1 MRRGRIADA
10 IGANR
15 VVVALTTARLA
26 DALGNSILF
35 VLLPLFVARLAHAE
49 SALPEPIVVGA
60 LISAYGFV
68 NAGIQPLTGA
78 WADHMNRRKP
88 LIVGGLLIMAVA
100 TLSFAWARN
109 LGLLFG
115 IRLFQGVGVAMTVPT
130 SMALMTTA
138 TARRSRGGSMGIYT
152 TGRMIGLASGPIL
165 GGFLYDHLGFEP
177 SFYIAAGLLLLGAI
191 LVHLW
196 VNEVPA
202 KTETHPDKPFR
213 VFDRELLSPG
223 ILGVGIATFFM
234 ATAFTMIAT
243 LEPQF
248 NERLKTGAFG
258 FGIAFSA
265 LMVARLVFQVP
276 FGWLS
281 DRVGRKP
288 LVIGGLLLMVPATAL
303 LGFATS
309 LLQLSGYRL
318 LQGAAS
324 AAIAAPGFALAAD
337 LATAGGE
344 GRQMSIVTLG
354 FGLGLA
360 TGPLLAGLLAVFFFE
375 LPFLVGGALSLV
387 GAWIVYRW
395 VPETVKRANS

>member
-1 MRRGRIADA
+1 MRRRRIADA

-15 VVVALTTARLA
+15 VVVALTAARLA

-35 VLLPLFVARLAHAE
+35 VLLPLYVARLAHRE

-68 NAGIQPLTGA
+68 NAAIQPFTGA

-88 LIVGGLLIMAVA
+88 LIVGGLLIMAAA
-100 TLSFAWARN
+100 TLSFAWAHN

-130 SMALMTTA
+130 SMALMATA
-138 TARRSRGGSMGIYT
+138 TAHRSRGGSMGIYT
-152 TGRMIGLASGPIL
+152 TGRMIGLAGGPIL
-165 GGFLYDHLGFEP
+165 GGFLYDRLGFEP
-177 SFYIAAGLLLLGAI
+177 SFYIAASLLLLGAI

-202 KTETHPDKPFR
+202 ADSHPEKPFR
-213 VFDRELLSPG
+213 VFDRALLSRG
-223 ILGVGIATFFM
+223 ILGVGLATFFM

-248 NERLKTGAFG
+248 NERLSIGAFG

-265 LMVARLVFQVP
+265 LMASRLVFQVP

-281 DRVGRKP
+281 DRLGRKP
-288 LVIGGLLLMVPATAL
+288 LLIGGLLLMAPATAL

-324 AAIAAPGFALAAD
+324 AAVAAPGFALAAD

-375 LPFLVGGALSLV
+375 LPFLVGGGLSLV

-395 VPETVKRANS
+395 VPETVKRGDS